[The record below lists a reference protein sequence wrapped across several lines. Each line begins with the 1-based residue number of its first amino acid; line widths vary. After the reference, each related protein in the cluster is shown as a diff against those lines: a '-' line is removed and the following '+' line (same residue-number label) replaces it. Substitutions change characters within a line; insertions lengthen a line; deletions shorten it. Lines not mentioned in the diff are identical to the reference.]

1 MLVLGFVGY
10 FAVLTYTYLFVFEPW
25 EAESLSSLDRYLGTY
40 GFVIVYAAVYRLSL
54 CACEPQAAERTAPVL
69 FSCRVLLPI
78 AALTLLL
85 SLPWKR
91 LPVILSPSRYL
102 SANAE
107 LYAERRNVAA
117 EMYDFVSRENSGTI
131 MIVTPRNN
139 TIYDRG
145 MDYEVIPCIS
155 KPFYAGDY
163 AEEARS
169 AEFTSRVEEG
179 RYDFIY
185 FAARERAAEDV
196 SKYEIPSE
204 YLPDPSIEGLYFRNR
219 GETRDSM
226 PSELRE

>member
-185 FAARERAAEDV
+185 FAASGRRRM
-196 SKYEIPSE
+196 
-204 YLPDPSIEGLYFRNR
+204 FRNMR
-219 GETRDSM
+219 SRRNICRIL
-226 PSELRE
+226 P